1 LNVDLLTL
9 IALDFLVME
18 VSDSLLGAS
27 GTVGAV
33 AVSVEANESE
43 GLLNTFLVGLG
54 HQEDGLDVTV
64 LGEAS
69 SDLLL
74 FPREREVL
82 DVDFVADL
90 ADVCRLL
97 LLILL
102 KMHHV
107 LILYE
112 LHRLLEALLCLK
124 THEAIVIGDGSL
136 LQVFVNGV

>member
-1 LNVDLLTL
+1 MNVDLLTL
-9 IALDFLVME
+9 IALDVLVMK

-82 DVDFVADL
+82 DVDVVVDL
-90 ADVCRLL
+90 ADVCRLP

-102 KMHHV
+102 ENHLV
-107 LILYE
+107 LILHE
-112 LHRLLEALLCLK
+112 LHCIL
-124 THEAIVIGDGSL
+124 
-136 LQVFVNGV
+136 